1 MKYKVGEEVR
11 IKTWEKMEREYKAYR
26 DEMER
31 LYIDTPRYQF
41 TESVACYCGTTLKID
56 AASECGYHM
65 EGCEDFIWTDEMIEC
80 VADQYRL
87 PYDATYGDL
96 EPGMIVTYKS
106 GYKYFVT
113 VINGK
118 KHYMTEGE
126 YIIAFPEKEIKLST
140 GVKSIKQI
148 DDVPFGK
155 TIFNAK
161 SHVIWEN
168 TKEMTIKE
176 AEEKLEELLKVPV
189 RITN

>member
-11 IKTWEKMEREYKAYR
+11 IKTWEKMAKEYGECLEN
-26 DEMER
+26 DGTE
-31 LYIDTPRYQF
+31 YIDTPCYRFLKEMAY
-41 TESVACYCGTTLKID
+41 YCGTTMKID
-56 AASECGYHM
+56 TVSERGYHM
-65 EGCEDFIWTDEMIEC
+65 EESEAYNYIWTDEMIEC
-80 VADQYRL
+80 IAGRL
-87 PYDATYGDL
+87 PDDATFDDL

-113 VINGK
+113 VINGQ

-140 GVKSIKQI
+140 GVKSIEQI